1 MVGYTIS
8 LKVKISTSIL
18 AKVFYLFNSV
28 VAFASVMLSGY
39 MLAKNSNYTFILLI
53 VAIVALIS
61 SVLCR
66 KSIVT
71 HKNIYTLRAY
81 FDKEVTL
88 SNTAVINEVMLKRCK
103 PLEENADTSK
113 LVYKDIVLDK
123 KLKEQLSVFL
133 LDAKIDDIE
142 TVTELL

>member
-1 MVGYTIS
+1 MVGYTIN
-8 LKVKISTSIL
+8 LRVKISTSIL
-18 AKVFYLFNSV
+18 ARVFYLFNSL

-39 MLAKNSNYTFILLI
+39 MLDKNSNYTFILLI

-71 HKNIYTLRAY
+71 HKNTYTLRAY

-88 SNTAVINEVMLKRCK
+88 SNTAVINEVMSKRCK
-103 PLEENADTSK
+103 LLEENTDTSK

-123 KLKEQLSVFL
+123 KLKEQLSVSL